1 MLHALVNSPSIFPQQ
16 VLIAVVALGVQLMM
30 PIYALRMLDMFPEV
44 RGAAASVQSC
54 VMLGVGAVFL
64 GAIVPAISH
73 SMTLLSLGSLIA
85 SFIGFLI
92 WRSSWRTE

>member
-1 MLHALVNSPSIFPQQ
+1 VFPQQ
-16 VLIAVVALGVQLMM
+16 VLITLVALGVQLMM
-30 PIYALRMLDMFPEV
+30 PIYALRMLDMFPDA
-44 RGAAASVQSC
+44 RGSAASVQSC

-73 SMTLLSLGSLIA
+73 SMVLLAIGSLIS

-92 WRSSWRTE
+92 WRSVWRTE